1 MANRAHSTRTPL
13 LPQAATLSPLL
24 GSGFSKQLGPV
35 TQAIRTIRAADP
47 ASFAIAAIEDGLGQF
62 FADADRQCVAEL
74 RRRIADRIEADLALL
89 DALDGDCDLEED
101 DPAGGDICNE
111 PHDPEEDACSVD
123 DAGHYL
129 SSFDGRT
136 YRPLYRRRFP

>member
-1 MANRAHSTRTPL
+1 MRS
-13 LPQAATLSPLL
+13 
-24 GSGFSKQLGPV
+24 
-35 TQAIRTIRAADP
+35 ADP
-47 ASFAIAAIEDGLGQF
+47 ATVAIAAIEDGLGRF
-62 FADADRQCVAEL
+62 FAGADRQRVRDL

-101 DPAGGDICNE
+101 DPAGGDICDE
-111 PHDPEEDACSVD
+111 PHDPEEDACSVE

-136 YRPLYRRRFP
+136 YRPVCRRRFA